1 MDKGIRPAAIAQFA
15 ALLPTRVN
23 TREGNTAFRKSVIE
37 HLEENF
43 GITHAAGA
51 THYNHAFIDAKTRA
65 ATNPELAALLAGL
78 GRPEDKK
85 GGRKKK
91 VVAPVTP
98 SVIPT
103 PVGALLQNFINA
115 GVVQGPQQ
123 PTPAAAVL
131 GEEPSEEAA
140 PQGDA
145 QEEVQQEAAPEQPA
159 PTLYSVRKV
168 QKGTVVAEGL
178 TLEAANELIAAAAA
192 AKKAKLELVP

>member
-23 TREGNTAFRKSVIE
+23 TREGNTAFRKSVIA

-51 THYNHAFIDAKTRA
+51 THYNHAFIDARTRA
-65 ATNPELAALLAGL
+65 ATDPELAALLAGL

-91 VVAPVTP
+91 AVAPAAP

-123 PTPAAAVL
+123 PTPEAAVL
-131 GEEPSEEAA
+131 GEAPDNEASPQETVEE
-140 PQGDA
+140 A
-145 QEEVQQEAAPEQPA
+145 QEEAQPEQA
-159 PTLYSVRKV
+159 TPTLYSVRKV

-178 TLEAANELIAAAAA
+178 TLEQANELIAAAAA
-192 AKKAKLELVP
+192 AKKAKLELVV